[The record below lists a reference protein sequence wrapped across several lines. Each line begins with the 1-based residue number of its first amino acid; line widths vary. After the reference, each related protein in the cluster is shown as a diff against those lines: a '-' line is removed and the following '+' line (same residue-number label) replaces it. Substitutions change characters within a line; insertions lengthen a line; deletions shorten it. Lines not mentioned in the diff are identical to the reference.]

1 MWSYECVFQEPVRS
15 RKRKFPIRDGSGTTI
30 CGEVR
35 DRSETVVSESGELA
49 LQYAGALDAAKAGIA
64 TLALDE
70 LKKHPDYDLVGIIR
84 RHAIMAILTE
94 DDKKPSERS

>member
-64 TLALDE
+64 TLESAKAE
-70 LKKHPDYDLVGIIR
+70 MTAKAETTTKVVKQAKHKSKR
-84 RHAIMAILTE
+84 KR
-94 DDKKPSERS
+94 